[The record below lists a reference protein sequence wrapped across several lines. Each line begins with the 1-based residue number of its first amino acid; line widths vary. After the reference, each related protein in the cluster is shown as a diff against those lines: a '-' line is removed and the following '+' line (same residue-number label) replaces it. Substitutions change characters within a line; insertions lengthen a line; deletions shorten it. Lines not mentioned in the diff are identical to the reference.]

1 MTLEELKQLRLKRKA
16 QEVENMEGIQ
26 IIPTDPIPTA
36 EQDSQGFDVDLEEI
50 MKELRG
56 PQEAKQEDNKE
67 EKKNRRRKQKEGEEG
82 EKETGESKK
91 SK

>member
-1 MTLEELKQLRLKRKA
+1 
-16 QEVENMEGIQ
+16 MEGIQ

-56 PQEAKQEDNKE
+56 PQEAKQEDNNK
-67 EKKNRRRKQKEGEEG
+67 EKKNRRRKQKEGEEKDK
-82 EKETGESKK
+82 KEEHIKEASCSWSSTQS
-91 SK
+91 SWRS